1 MNEQRI
7 AYHQFFGEILNRVPE
22 FTACYRAHDDDGTD
36 DLLCDLVDLLV
47 TAHENAVAEDVTHQG
62 VSDLAL
68 RILGA
73 LEDAVGN
80 SDYAFDAKFVNVV
93 LPRIFTHG
101 PAGARVCQH
110 LGPRLAALKLAT
122 TGD

>member
-7 AYHQFFGEILNRVPE
+7 AHHQFFGEILNRVPE
-22 FTACYRAHDDDGTD
+22 FTACYRAHDDHGTD
-36 DLLCDLVDLLV
+36 DLLCDLVDMLV
-47 TAHENAVAEDVTHQG
+47 AAHENSAPDNVSHHG

-73 LEDAVGN
+73 FEDVVGN

-101 PAGARVCQH
+101 PAGMRVCEH
-110 LGPRLAALKLAT
+110 LGPRLTALKLAAA
-122 TGD
+122 GD